1 MFTTNTANTSN
12 NSYPYPFVPGQQLLS
27 FDLSGNAIV
36 DDPGNEDLITDTSYQ
51 VIAKMQECI
60 DQKDLVQYQQ
70 LYTEEYINNPAIC
83 DFFKFEDNP
92 PYWNYCTYP
101 LCSCSN
107 RHDDPTK
114 IHKHMYVR
122 PCYCSG
128 GKRYLAYLA
137 AFNTLNEGIYY
148 DTNPIYS
155 KTLKKT
161 VTPICQFLLDDG
173 LIDLTYEAMY
183 NTREKF
189 HLKI

>member
-1 MFTTNTANTSN
+1 MFKPNKTNS

-27 FDLSGNAIV
+27 FDLEGNAVV
-36 DDPGNEDLITDTSYQ
+36 DDLENEDLITDTSYQ

-70 LYTEEYINNPAIC
+70 LYTEEYISNPAIC

-92 PYWNYCTYP
+92 PYWDYCTYP

-114 IHKHMYVR
+114 IHNHMYVR

-155 KTLKKT
+155 KTLKTT

-183 NTREKF
+183 NTRNKF
-189 HLKI
+189 NLNI

>member
-1 MFTTNTANTSN
+1 MFKSTTNTTNSN
-12 NSYPYPFVPGQQLLS
+12 NSYPFVPGQQLLS
-27 FDLSGNAIV
+27 FDLEGNAFV
-36 DDPGNEDLITDTSYQ
+36 DDLENEDLKTDTSYQ
-51 VIAKMQECI
+51 VVAKMQDCI
-60 DQKDLVQYQQ
+60 EKKDLDKYKQ
-70 LYTEEYINNPAIC
+70 LYTEEYISNPAIC
-83 DFFKFEDNP
+83 DFFKFEDSP
-92 PYWNYCTYP
+92 PYWEYCIYP

-107 RHDDPTK
+107 RHEDPTK
-114 IHKHMYVR
+114 IHKYMYVR

-155 KTLKKT
+155 KTLKTT

-183 NTREKF
+183 NTRNKF
-189 HLKI
+189 NLNI